1 MRRVNCLC
9 RMRRRL
15 GWKRLFVHSTW
26 VLACSV
32 FGPAA
37 DALGQSA
44 TWAVNSD
51 GSYSVGTNWSTGTAP
66 GSAGTG
72 TGNTDIARFQRSTIS
87 ASRDVTVDA
96 DYNVGGITF
105 DNNAASGSN
114 IFQVGGATFGAS
126 ASTLTLTSGAV
137 IQNIGS
143 GAATGGINGLD
154 ANIVLSGNATVLNTF
169 GNSVFR
175 FGNGSGTS
183 ANAVTT
189 AASLGDVDL
198 VFSGT
203 STESSLMSMRL
214 NQAAGT
220 TLRLVKEGTG
230 AWQFNGLTSGSQ
242 GLTGGLLIRQGSATI
257 GRNSAL
263 SIGTGGGIGLGD
275 AGTVAGDLRLILGSS
290 VTVSN
295 AITVAS
301 SAATNVYFDR
311 GGGSGNAAFSG
322 AITLGRD
329 LTLRQSTTANRT
341 LALNSSS
348 TVGGTGNLI
357 VGSSVAS
364 AGAVNL
370 QGGINMDGILINQST
385 LATGTVTVSGAIGAT
400 VKGVTQNSATSS
412 MTLSNASNAY
422 TGTTTV
428 TAGSLNISGAGDIG
442 DSDLVLGGGT
452 FTITSATTGLTLG
465 ASQAVTGVGTII
477 TTGKSFVVN
486 GRFAPGASAGAIA
499 VTGDFTLGG
508 STEMELAGTG
518 GVPGTDFD
526 FLSVSGVLNLG
537 GTLSILGAGGFSLD
551 SLGSYNLFDA
561 SSFTSNFSSVQVG
574 STALAFSGGEWIG
587 DSDLSSYSFSPTT
600 GVLTVVAVPEPAS
613 LALVAVALGVAAARK
628 ATANGSRRF

>member
-1 MRRVNCLC
+1 
-9 RMRRRL
+9 
-15 GWKRLFVHSTW
+15 
-26 VLACSV
+26 
-32 FGPAA
+32 
-37 DALGQSA
+37 
-44 TWAVNSD
+44 
-51 GSYSVGTNWSTGTAP
+51 
-66 GSAGTG
+66 
-72 TGNTDIARFQRSTIS
+72 
-87 ASRDVTVDA
+87 
-96 DYNVGGITF
+96 
-105 DNNAASGSN
+105 
-114 IFQVGGATFGAS
+114 
-126 ASTLTLTSGAV
+126 
-137 IQNIGS
+137 
-143 GAATGGINGLD
+143 
-154 ANIVLSGNATVLNTF
+154 
-169 GNSVFR
+169 
-175 FGNGSGTS
+175 
-183 ANAVTT
+183 
-189 AASLGDVDL
+189 
-198 VFSGT
+198 
-203 STESSLMSMRL
+203 
-214 NQAAGT
+214 
-220 TLRLVKEGTG
+220 
-230 AWQFNGLTSGSQ
+230 
-242 GLTGGLLIRQGSATI
+242 
-257 GRNSAL
+257 
-263 SIGTGGGIGLGD
+263 LGD
-275 AGTVAGDLRLILGSS
+275 AGTVAGDLRLSLGSN

-311 GGGSGNAAFSG
+311 GGGSGNATFSG

-329 LTLRQSTTANRT
+329 LTLRQSTTDNRT

-428 TAGSLNISGAGDIG
+428 TAGTLNISGAGDIG

-486 GRFAPGASAGAIA
+486 GRFAPGTSVGAIA
-499 VTGDFTLGG
+499 VTGNFTLGG

-561 SSFTSNFSSVQVG
+561 SSFASNFSGVQVG

-613 LALVAVALGVAAARK
+613 LALVAVALGLAAARK